1 MQIQC
6 NGAKSKLICNGTE
19 MTNVMRHGRNAGCG
33 IKNKEGIFLYHCF
46 ILHAGSLRLG
56 MPKRHKL
63 SLTEVPS
70 PIQEL
75 EVGPHSSIA

>member
-1 MQIQC
+1 MRIQC

-33 IKNKEGIFLYHCF
+33 IKNKEVIFPYHCF
-46 ILHAGSLRLG
+46 ILHARSLRLG